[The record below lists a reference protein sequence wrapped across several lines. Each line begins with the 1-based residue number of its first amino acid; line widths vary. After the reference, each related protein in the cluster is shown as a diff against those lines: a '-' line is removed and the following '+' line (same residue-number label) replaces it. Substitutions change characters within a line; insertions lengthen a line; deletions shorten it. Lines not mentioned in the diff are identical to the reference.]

1 MLESTWITE
10 WEKKADRFK
19 SFAEEA
25 RQKENVISVSEY
37 YALAARCYYA
47 CYLLNSDLI
56 ENKKKVYENFEHCY
70 EEAVMNSERN
80 VQKLEIPF
88 NDNAY
93 LPGYLHLP
101 KDNSVNQCYGC
112 VVIFTGMGSSKEEVE
127 VEVSSL
133 VSRGVAV
140 LAVDM
145 PGTGSALFKYGLTI
159 NGQDIE
165 RSIDSIMDFIVKHP
179 LLDEKRIATYGLCMG
194 GGYAYRAAAK
204 YPEIKCSVNLFPL
217 FITML
222 EDNAI
227 PRWMKA
233 GKWAEFQLGTKVE
246 ETMEN
251 MKVLTEGNVKSS
263 YLIVRSEYDNWM
275 DLEKTQEIFDKTT
288 GHKEEIII
296 KDFPVYASK
305 ESVMHAMPVGEQLHW
320 VKIKAADFIKEIL
333 K

>member
-1 MLESTWITE
+1 MQWSIRSLLNPVITRCLIYGISPFDLEAVLRKVEEKPLVNSRMLESTWITE

-101 KDNSVNQCYGC
+101 KDNSVNQSYGC

-127 VEVSSL
+127 VE
-133 VSRGVAV
+133 
-140 LAVDM
+140 
-145 PGTGSALFKYGLTI
+145 
-159 NGQDIE
+159 
-165 RSIDSIMDFIVKHP
+165 
-179 LLDEKRIATYGLCMG
+179 
-194 GGYAYRAAAK
+194 
-204 YPEIKCSVNLFPL
+204 
-217 FITML
+217 
-222 EDNAI
+222 
-227 PRWMKA
+227 
-233 GKWAEFQLGTKVE
+233 
-246 ETMEN
+246 
-251 MKVLTEGNVKSS
+251 
-263 YLIVRSEYDNWM
+263 
-275 DLEKTQEIFDKTT
+275 
-288 GHKEEIII
+288 
-296 KDFPVYASK
+296 
-305 ESVMHAMPVGEQLHW
+305 
-320 VKIKAADFIKEIL
+320 
-333 K
+333 